1 MVCQPPTGKT
11 PAVNPP
17 PPTPEDPSFFPGLL
31 IRETFEELIA
41 HHGNAGQEDAV
52 LLEVHLVVLVAVQV
66 AHQFLERSFIC
77 PFLQEEEAT
86 GENQKRSWDGEVGQ
100 S

>member
-1 MVCQPPTGKT
+1 MMCPPPTGKT
-11 PAVNPP
+11 PAGSPP

-41 HHGNAGQEDAV
+41 HHGDAGQEDTV
-52 LLEVHLVVLVAVQV
+52 LLEVYLVVLVAVQV
-66 AHQFLERSFIC
+66 AHQFLERSFIR

-86 GENQKRSWDGEVGQ
+86 GENQKRSRGGGVGQ

>member
-1 MVCQPPTGKT
+1 MMCQPPTGKT

-31 IRETFEELIA
+31 IRETFKELIA
-41 HHGNAGQEDAV
+41 HHGDTGQEDAV

>member
-1 MVCQPPTGKT
+1 MICPPPTGKT
-11 PAVNPP
+11 PAGNPP

-41 HHGNAGQEDAV
+41 HHGDAGQEDAV

-86 GENQKRSWDGEVGQ
+86 SEKPEAKSG
-100 S
+100 